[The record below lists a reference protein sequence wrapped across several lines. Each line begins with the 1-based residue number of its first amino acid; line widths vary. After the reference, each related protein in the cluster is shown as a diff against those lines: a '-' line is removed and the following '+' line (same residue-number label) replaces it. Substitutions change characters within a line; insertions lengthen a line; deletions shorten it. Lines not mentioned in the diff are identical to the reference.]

1 MEAYRSATASPHGKI
16 FLSWEVDEYP
26 RYQRTVL
33 WYVIA
38 GLIGTAFLWYAL
50 ATVNFLFALI
60 VIIFAI
66 VVLLS
71 GTRESHRVRVA
82 LTEDGLE
89 IGTRFHS
96 WKDFQ
101 NFWLVYEPPGIKVL
115 YLMPRSSFQPA
126 FAVPLEDI
134 NPNAV
139 RETLLAYIQEDMER
153 EEEPLADAL
162 ARMLKL

>member
-1 MEAYRSATASPHGKI
+1 METYRSAAASPHGKT

-38 GLIGTAFLWYAL
+38 GLIGTGFLWYAL

-71 GTRESHRVRVA
+71 GTRESHRIRVA

-89 IGTRFHS
+89 IGTRFHA

-101 NFWLVYEPPGIKVL
+101 NFWLVYEPPAIKVL

-126 FAVPLEDI
+126 FGVPLEDI

-139 RETLLAYIQEDMER
+139 RETLLAYTQEDMER
-153 EEEPLADAL
+153 EDEPLADAL